1 MLKRLLFGKPRE
13 VKTKIGF
20 GDAIDRLSI
29 LEIKVSRLTG
39 EGRDISRLGF
49 VQLRD
54 DLRRSGVDPLKIDE
68 YSRLLKVNSQLW
80 EIEDSIRLLGRVVFG
95 NVHDLGDT
103 SREFMNL
110 ARQVYI
116 LNDKRS
122 ELKSSIDAQLGT
134 RVKEVKSY
142 K

>member
-1 MLKRLLFGKPRE
+1 MLRRLLFGKPRE
-13 VKTKIGF
+13 VKTRIGF
-20 GDAIDRLSI
+20 GDAVDRLSI
-29 LEIKVSRLTG
+29 FEIKVSRLTG
-39 EGRDISRLGF
+39 DGRDISRVGF

-54 DLRRSGVDPLKIDE
+54 DLHKAGVDPLNVAE

-80 EIEDSIRLLGRVVFG
+80 DIEDSIRLLGRVVFG
-95 NVHDLGDT
+95 NVHNLGDT

-122 ELKSSIDAQLGT
+122 ELKSSIDIRLGT
-134 RVKEVKSY
+134 RVREVKSY

>member
-1 MLKRLLFGKPRE
+1 MFNRLFGKPRE
-13 VKTKIGF
+13 VRTKIGF
-20 GDAIDRLSI
+20 GDAVDRLSI
-29 LEIKVSRLTG
+29 FEIKVSRLTG
-39 EGRDISRLGF
+39 EDRDISRVGF

-54 DLRRSGVDPLKIDE
+54 DLHRAGVDPLKVDE

-80 EIEDSIRLLGRVVFG
+80 DIEDNIRLLGRIVFG
-95 NVHDLGDT
+95 NVHGLDDT
-103 SREFMNL
+103 LQEFMQL
-110 ARQVYI
+110 ARQIYI

-122 ELKSSIDAQLGT
+122 ELKSSIDERLGT